1 MPRRGRTASASTA
14 SPRPWADL
22 PPELVREIY
31 GRVVFAA
38 DLIRLPAVCRPW
50 HDAVAADRPL
60 RFPPWADLPVE
71 ALCNIRGRLDMA
83 SDSVR
88 FHAVCWDWHAAL
100 RRNPPMCCL
109 LPWLVAPSS
118 AADDSAEDQR
128 CRCVFSKA
136 TYRAPAICFRD
147 RRVACADGTAAWVV
161 RDKDETFL
169 ANPLTAERLPFP
181 AGNWWLDRRH
191 RIVYGDGDCLLLYDF
206 DPRCRFRGYVAH
218 PKLGDAWLSVS
229 SDLSSSDRCCAAACH
244 HGGYVVCVDLSTCY
258 VLRPHREPMDK
269 YYCTYSYTTREVRA
283 ALPEEPAGK
292 VRLLASF
299 AIKAERFSGEVSG
312 GTAYLVIEDNSA
324 GGQGRSVSPA
334 AAEPTCSVY
343 MYRFRDGRTALVERL
358 PAGYGTTRGYGNNSQ
373 LRIYVGNLSPRVDN
387 SGLRVIFIVYGKVA
401 RTRIAYDKRGR
412 SRGLGFVTMTTQ
424 KGFDNAMAAL
434 NRQQT
439 TA

>member
-22 PPELVREIY
+22 PPELLREIY
-31 GRVVFAA
+31 RRVGFAA
-38 DLIRLPAVCRPW
+38 DLVRLPAVCRPW

-71 ALCNIRGRLDMA
+71 ALRNIRGRLAMA

-118 AADDSAEDQR
+118 AADDSAEEQR

-136 TYRAPAICFRD
+136 TYRAPGICFRD
-147 RRVACADGTAAWVV
+147 RRVACAGHM
-161 RDKDETFL
+161 L
-169 ANPLTAERLPFP
+169 
-181 AGNWWLDRRH
+181 
-191 RIVYGDGDCLLLYDF
+191 
-206 DPRCRFRGYVAH
+206 
-218 PKLGDAWLSVS
+218 
-229 SDLSSSDRCCAAACH
+229 LSSSDRCCAAACH
-244 HGGYVVCVDLSTCY
+244 HGCYVVCVDLSTCY

-299 AIKAERFSGEVSG
+299 AISGEVSG
-312 GTAYLVIEDNSA
+312 GTAYFVIEDNST
-324 GGQGRSVSPA
+324 GGQGCSVSL

-343 MYRFRDGRTALVERL
+343 MYRFRDGRTTLVERL
-358 PAGYGTTRGYGNNSQ
+358 PAGWHDARCMWFLPQPQIYICSVSTRRGH
-373 LRIYVGNLSPRVDN
+373 
-387 SGLRVIFIVYGKVA
+387 
-401 RTRIAYDKRGR
+401 RTGGDLCPTR
-412 SRGLGFVTMTTQ
+412 L
-424 KGFDNAMAAL
+424 
-434 NRQQT
+434 RQQQPVEDLCRQPVPEGG
-439 TA
+439 